1 MYGQPYNKEVIA
13 ILKAEKILKQKF
25 SKNIEV
31 YEKDGSIFLEGIV
44 DDWEKVV
51 SAGKIASRFAEK
63 DVVNLLECKGLQ
75 KDQPSKPNLKDRK
88 LENKRVD
95 VLIIGAG
102 IVGCTIARE
111 LSRYK
116 ISILVIDK
124 ESDIAMHQSSR
135 NAGMAHPPIAP
146 KPGSKKALYNQRG
159 LKMLPELSKQL
170 DFPFEEN
177 GMAIL
182 FKHWIYFTAAG
193 LIHSRARKNGIESI
207 QFLSKTKL
215 KSIEPKITDDF
226 AWACLFKNAGIV
238 DPFKMTLAFAENA
251 IQNGAE
257 FCFQT
262 FVESMELDGQKIVS
276 VQTNRGKI
284 FPRVVVNAAGLWAD
298 YIAELANDRFFTIHP
313 RKGIMAIID
322 SKKQNLAKLTISM
335 PNITQ
340 AKSVT
345 KGGGLIPTV
354 HGNLLLGPTAKEV
367 PFKEDYST
375 DEDSLNEL
383 IKKHAKLV
391 EGLGLKDI
399 ITYFAGTRAATYK
412 EDFIIE
418 KSTKVKNLVHA
429 AGIQSPGLTSA
440 PAIAQ
445 DVARMCVEILSDE
458 TKVLPN
464 TEFVPTRKGE
474 PLFKNLPLEEKQ
486 KLIKKNPDYG
496 VVVCRCE
503 GITKAEVI
511 KAVNSILPATT
522 LDGIKWRTR
531 CGMGRCQ
538 GGFCTPY
545 ILQILSQ
552 QKIDV
557 LNLTK
562 KGGASYIVV
571 SKTRGD

>member
-1 MYGQPYNKEVIA
+1 MVKIINLEKT
-13 ILKAEKILKQKF
+13 LKRRI
-25 SKNIEV
+25 SKSIEV
-31 YEKDGSIFLEGIV
+31 YEKDGSIVLEGIV
-44 DDWEKVV
+44 DNWEKVV

-63 DVVNLLECKGLQ
+63 GVVNLIECRGLQ
-75 KDQPSKPNLKDRK
+75 KDNPSKPDIKDHK
-88 LENKRVD
+88 LENKKID

-102 IVGCTIARE
+102 IIGCTIARE

-116 ISILVIDK
+116 ISTLVVEK

-146 KPGSKKALYNQRG
+146 RPGSKKALYNQRG

-182 FKHWIYFTAAG
+182 FKHWIYFVAAG

-207 QFLSKTKL
+207 QFFSKARL
-215 KSIEPKITDDF
+215 KSIEHRITDDF
-226 AWACLFKNAGIV
+226 AWACLFENAGIV

-251 IQNGAE
+251 IQNGVE
-257 FCFQT
+257 FSFQT
-262 FVESMELDGQKIVS
+262 FVESMELNQQKIVS
-276 VQTNRGKI
+276 VQTNRGRI

-298 YIAELANDRFFTIHP
+298 YIAELARDRFFTIHP
-313 RKGIMAIID
+313 RKGEIAIID
-322 SKKQNLAKLTISM
+322 RKKQNLVKLTVSM
-335 PNITQ
+335 PHITQ

-383 IKKHAKLV
+383 IKRHAKLV
-391 EGLGLKDI
+391 EGLGLRDV

-412 EDFIIE
+412 EDFIVE
-418 KSTKVKNLVHA
+418 KSKKVKNLVHA

-445 DVARMCVEILSDE
+445 DIAKMCVEILSNE
-458 TKVLPN
+458 IKVLPN
-464 TEFVPTRKGE
+464 AEFIPVRKSE
-474 PLFKNLPLEEKQ
+474 PLFKDLPLEEKQ
-486 KLIKKNPDYG
+486 KLIKKEPDYG

-503 GITKAEVI
+503 EVTKAEII
-511 KAVNSILPATT
+511 KAVNSPLPATT

-545 ILQILSQ
+545 VLQTLQ

-562 KGGASYIVV
+562 KGGSSYIVV
-571 SKTRGD
+571 SKTRSD